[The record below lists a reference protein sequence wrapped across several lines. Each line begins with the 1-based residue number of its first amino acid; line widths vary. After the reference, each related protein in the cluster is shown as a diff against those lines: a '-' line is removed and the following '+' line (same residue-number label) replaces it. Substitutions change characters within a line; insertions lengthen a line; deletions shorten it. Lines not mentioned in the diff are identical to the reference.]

1 MPRDKGWTTSR
12 LPGRRS
18 ACEALK
24 PPLSRRD
31 RSDLRPA
38 RDRVRAR
45 AARLRGTESARW
57 ALGRTA
63 DLALARRCLLRLIP
77 HRDGRRVASGDQ
89 PDGWPYRL
97 AGRRCPL
104 RVRLA
109 DQLVRARATGRRR
122 AASADLTC
130 DQQRRTGLAGRRLLR
145 GNRPRT
151 RARACACNRRRLDRR
166 GAAALAGS
174 RAHRARRLPRARRND
189 GTQPDRTNARRAPP
203 SRVALTRPATQSW
216 R

>member
-1 MPRDKGWTTSR
+1 MPREKGGTTSR
-12 LPGRRS
+12 PPGRRS
-18 ACEALK
+18 ACEAPK

-31 RSDLRPA
+31 RSDGRPA

-77 HRDGRRVASGDQ
+77 HRDGRRVAIGDQ
-89 PDGWPYRL
+89 PGGWPYRL

-109 DQLVRARATGRRR
+109 DQLVRARTTGRRR
-122 AASADLTC
+122 AAGAVLTC
-130 DQQRRTGLAGRRLLR
+130 ARQRGTDLAGRRLLR

-151 RARACACNRRRLDRR
+151 RARACACDRRRLDRR
-166 GAAALAGS
+166 GAAPLAGS
-174 RAHRARRLPRARRND
+174 GAVRPRRRRRARRD
-189 GTQPDRTNARRAPP
+189 DDTQPDRTYARRAPP
-203 SRVALTRPATQSW
+203 RRVTGTRP
-216 R
+216 